1 MLCELS
7 IKNFAII
14 DDLTIDFKDGMTVFS
29 GETGAGKS
37 IILNAVNLLLGG
49 RATAKMIRTGAQSA
63 ELEAMFHIPQISSAA
78 VALKDQGYDSAEEL
92 LIRRIISQSDRHRV
106 YINGKMAT
114 MQQLTE
120 VTRDLAVIAGQ
131 HEHQRLL
138 DESHHLLILD
148 QFGGLMGLREKVD
161 ACFHEMIPLIQ
172 KLEYLTESQSKQK
185 EHIELLS
192 SQKNEIL
199 SAGISPG
206 EDDALKQERLRL
218 KNAEIL
224 HQTAWDTAEAL
235 YGGEGAIAGK
245 IGDIRKQLDKIAA
258 IDRQLSGS
266 AAELSD
272 IAFRLEDVGRHLQS
286 YADGILFDERRLEEI
301 DARLDFLNR
310 LKHKY
315 GQTLADVIQRLADI
329 EKELSALENLTD
341 TMVEVERQLAD
352 RRKALIDLC
361 ADLSEKRRAEAKVLT
376 RRLEAELS
384 LLKMPKTRSDMEFI
398 QNTPSKTSS
407 PHLIH
412 DGALLAETGAEQ
424 ARFMISPNVGEAL
437 KPLSSI
443 ASGGE
448 LSRVIL
454 ALKTILSGPDAT
466 TLIFDEVDAGIGGE
480 AAEMVGK
487 KLSDLSTRHQI
498 ICITHLAQI
507 AKFAGHHYKISK
519 QEKEGRTCTR
529 ISLLNNKD
537 RLEETARMIGGA
549 IITEATRN
557 HAKELLNTSQQNLQ
571 LKGKKRS

>member
-49 RATAKMIRTGAQSA
+49 RATAKMIRTGASSA
-63 ELEAMFHIPQISSAA
+63 ELEAMFHITENTGTAA
-78 VALKDQGYDSAEEL
+78 ALKDQGYEASDDL
-92 LIRRIISQSDRHRV
+92 LIRRIISQNDRHRI

-138 DESHHLLILD
+138 DESQHLMILD
-148 QFGGLMGLREKVD
+148 QFGGLLGLREKVD
-161 ACFHEMIPLIQ
+161 ACFHEIIPLIQ
-172 KLEYLTESQSKQK
+172 KLEHLTQSQLKQK

-192 SQKNEIL
+192 FQKKEIQ
-199 SAGISPG
+199 SADISPG

-224 HQTAWDTAEAL
+224 HQTAWGAAEAL
-235 YGGEGAIAGK
+235 YGGDGAIAGK
-245 IGDIRKQLDKIAA
+245 IGDIRKQIEKIAA
-258 IDRQLSGS
+258 IDPGLSDS
-266 AAELSD
+266 AADLSE
-272 IAFRLEDVGRHLQS
+272 ISFRLEDVGRRLQS

-315 GQTLADVIQRLADI
+315 GQTLADVIRRFNDI
-329 EKELSALENLTD
+329 ETELAALENLTD
-341 TMVEVERQLAD
+341 TMAEVETQLAD
-352 RRKALIDLC
+352 RRKELITLC
-361 ADLSEKRRAEAKVLT
+361 VDLSEKRRASAKALT
-376 RRLEAELS
+376 RKLEVELS
-384 LLKMPKTRSDMEFI
+384 LLKMPKTRADMEFI
-398 QNTPSKTSS
+398 ANIPFKTAS

-412 DGALLAETGAEQ
+412 DGALMTETGAEQ
-424 ARFMISPNVGEAL
+424 ARFMISPNVGETL

-454 ALKTILSGPDAT
+454 SLKTILSGPDAS

-487 KLSDLSTRHQI
+487 KLSDLADRHQV

-507 AKFAGHHYKISK
+507 AKFARHHYKISK
-519 QEKEGRTCTR
+519 QEGQGRTFTR

-549 IITEATRN
+549 TITEATRI
-557 HAKELLNTSQQNLQ
+557 HAKELLNSGQQNLP
-571 LKGKKRS
+571 LKNKKRP